1 MTTVPVLSCKPGCTL
16 DPMAPGGLRLI
27 NACDRATMALGHSL
41 VITAGT
47 NGHTTGR
54 HVKGEALDVSVK
66 GLTAHQV
73 VALSRFLKGILG
85 ERFTVLYEAP
95 TRPLD
100 PALRLI
106 SFVNPKATGRHL
118 HLQVKKGTVFPPTD
132 AVAYA

>member
-1 MTTVPVLSCKPGCTL
+1 MG
-16 DPMAPGGLRLI
+16 
-27 NACDRATMALGHSL
+27 ACEQAVRVLGHSL

-47 NGHTTGR
+47 NGHTSGR
-54 HVKGEALDVSVK
+54 HAVGEGLDVSVS
-66 GLTAHQV
+66 GLTPHQV
-73 VALSRFLKGILG
+73 VTLYHCLQRLLG
-85 ERFTVLYEAP
+85 KRFTVLYEAP

-106 SFVNPKATGRHL
+106 AFVNPKATGPHL